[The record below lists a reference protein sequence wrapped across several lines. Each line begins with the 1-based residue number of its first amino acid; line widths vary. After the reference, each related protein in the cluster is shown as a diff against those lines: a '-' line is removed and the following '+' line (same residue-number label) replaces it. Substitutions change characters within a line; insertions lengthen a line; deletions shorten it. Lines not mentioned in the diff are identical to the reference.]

1 MDFECQPKSYLKLFL
16 ILDKKNVPAQASKRG
31 LKMESSTGDNQIES
45 HPRSFI
51 ERPKQRTRR
60 AVSPGLCACPGAGFP
75 TAVGRDVVRAGQ
87 AGCTGSRQV
96 RCWPHP
102 PSKPGLLQKG
112 IRGFLP
118 SFLRGKHLTECT
130 QVRYWASIPLCPV
143 LLLNSA
149 CAFLRYY
156 TPRPGCV
163 CTARA
168 QGFSLVILH
177 RTTWYNKYVSCTEYH
192 KLEVT

>member
-1 MDFECQPKSYLKLFL
+1 M
-16 ILDKKNVPAQASKRG
+16 
-31 LKMESSTGDNQIES
+31 
-45 HPRSFI
+45 
-51 ERPKQRTRR
+51 
-60 AVSPGLCACPGAGFP
+60 SPGLCACPGEAQGI
-75 TAVGRDVVRAGQ
+75 VRAGQ
-87 AGCTGSRQV
+87 AGCMGSRQV

-112 IRGFLP
+112 IQGFLP
-118 SFLRGKHLTECT
+118 SFPRGKHLIECT
-130 QVRYWASIPLCPV
+130 RVRHWASIPRNTAGSITLYLV

-149 CAFLRYY
+149 CAFLRYH
-156 TPRPGCV
+156 TPRSGCV

-177 RTTWYNKYVSCTEYH
+177 RTAWYNKYVSCTEYH